1 MRIFC
6 NFTIAMMLVTP
17 ALAQVVDTS
26 EERIQNLSEELLL
39 GSSVNIAGV
48 SLASTHLI
56 PEFYAHREFRP
67 AWSDD
72 DKVDEFVGLIGRAEE
87 EGLDPADYAYSE
99 LVSLIG
105 EYRSDRS
112 DALLRADVDMLL
124 TESLGRYGYHLYFGK
139 VDPATLDENWNWGR
153 VMRDVGPVATIEQL
167 IESES
172 IADFIED
179 HLKRGPTYR
188 RMKEVLAQYRV
199 LKANGG
205 WPTVAAGATLKPG
218 MNDERIPLIRKRLTI
233 TGDLPDLADN
243 GSRSFDAALEEGIE
257 RFQERHN
264 LDQDGAVGPRTLAA
278 MNVSVDARID
288 QIRVTLERIRWVIR
302 DIEDDF
308 VLVNIAAFKT
318 YLIRDRKPVW
328 IGRSQV
334 GRDYRQTPVFKAQ
347 IKYLQFNPTW
357 TVPPGILA
365 KDILP
370 RAIADPGYLA
380 TKNMDLIDRD
390 GSIVDPASVDW
401 SKYGGGRMP
410 PYQFVQRPGPTNALG
425 RVKFIFPNSHF
436 VFLHDT
442 PSKALFERTERTF
455 SSGCIRVENPFELA
469 ELMLDDASKWNP
481 ESIQK
486 LVDSKVSKT
495 IFLAEELTV
504 MLLYSTVGLA
514 ESDSVEFYNDIYERD
529 ARVLNSLNEDFEY
542 RMPLTSDAVVGAAT

>member
-1 MRIFC
+1 MMRIFYKIAVGMIL
-6 NFTIAMMLVTP
+6 TIP
-17 ALAQVVDTS
+17 ALAQVVETS
-26 EERIQNLSEELLL
+26 EERIQNLSEQLLL

-48 SLASTHLI
+48 SLASTHI
-56 PEFYAHREFRP
+56 IAEFYAHREFRP

-72 DKVDEFVGLIGRAEE
+72 DKVDEFLGLIGRAEE

-112 DALLRADVDMLL
+112 GAVLRADVDLLL
-124 TESLGRYGYHLYFGK
+124 TESLSRYGYHLYFGK
-139 VDPATLDENWNWGR
+139 VDPSTLDENWNWGR
-153 VMRDVGPVATIEQL
+153 TMGDVGPVAIIEQL

-172 IADFIED
+172 ISDFIEE
-179 HLKRGPTYR
+179 HLKRGPPYR
-188 RMKEVLAQYRV
+188 RMKEILGQYRA
-199 LKANGG
+199 LEANGG
-205 WPTVAAGATLKPG
+205 WPMIAAGVTLKPG
-218 MNDERIPLIRKRLTI
+218 MNDDRIPLIRRRLAI
-233 TGDLPDLADN
+233 TGDLPNQADN
-243 GSRSFDAALEEGIE
+243 GSPSFDTALEEGVE

-278 MNVSVDARID
+278 MNVTVDARID
-288 QIRVTLERIRWVIR
+288 QIRVTLERIRWVAR

-328 IGRSQV
+328 VGRSQV

-370 RAIADPGYLA
+370 RVIADPGYLA
-380 TKNMDLIDRD
+380 SKNMDLINRD
-390 GSIVDPASVDW
+390 GDIVDPASVDW

-469 ELMLDDASKWNP
+469 ELMLDDVKKWNP
-481 ESIQK
+481 ESIQN

-495 IFLAEELTV
+495 IFLTEELTV

-514 ESDSVEFYNDIYERD
+514 DSDSVEFYNDIYARD
-529 ARVLNSLNEDFEY
+529 ARVLNSLNEEFKY
-542 RMPLTSDAVVGAAT
+542 RLPDLSGTVQN